1 MRESAERLVK
11 VGFRR
16 NPKKI
21 FDEVER
27 ITADMTR
34 EGWNLKDSVVESGLG
49 NIHLFFERELSET
62 VE

>member
-11 VGFRR
+11 VGFRKS
-16 NPKKI
+16 PKKI

-34 EGWNLKDSVVESGLG
+34 DGWSLKDSVVESGLG
-49 NIHLFFERELSET
+49 NIHLFFERELADTAE
-62 VE
+62 